1 MRLGGMEE
9 EGGMEDMEDQ
19 PSWESVIS
27 SFHAYLPGV
36 FARAAAMVLPGNKR
50 YDTIRPHRSAF

>member
-1 MRLGGMEE
+1 MEE
-9 EGGMEDMEDQ
+9 EGGMEDMEYQ

>member
-1 MRLGGMEE
+1 MEE

-27 SFHAYLPGV
+27 SFHAY
-36 FARAAAMVLPGNKR
+36 R
-50 YDTIRPHRSAF
+50 IRSCF